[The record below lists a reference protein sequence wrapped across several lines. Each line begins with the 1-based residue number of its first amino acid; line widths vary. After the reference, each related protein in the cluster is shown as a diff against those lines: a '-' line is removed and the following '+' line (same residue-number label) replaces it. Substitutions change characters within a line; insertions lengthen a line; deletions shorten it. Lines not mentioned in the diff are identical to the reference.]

1 MATEQSDPARSGP
14 ARSDPRQSD
23 PLQPASDVSDDILTR
38 PAPPP
43 DFTVAY
49 GDHPDQIA
57 DVRLPPEGPE
67 VQPIIIFIHGGFWKP
82 TYDRAHAGPLA
93 SDLAARGYI
102 VANLE
107 YRRMGVG
114 GGGWRGTFDDVAD
127 GVTELPGLIAQT
139 LGLADADD
147 GGVIVMG
154 HSAGGHLALW
164 VASHVEGIRGVVAL
178 APVAD
183 LARAY
188 TLGLGGGAVG
198 QLLGGG
204 PGEVPDRYLSA
215 DPMANL
221 PTGVPTVVVHGALD
235 LQVPV
240 EISRDFVAAA
250 KAAEDPTSLVELADI
265 DHFAVIDPLSP
276 AWPAV
281 LSGLATVRAGGR
293 G

>member
-1 MATEQSDPARSGP
+1 MAFD
-14 ARSDPRQSD
+14 RSDPRRSD
-23 PLQPASDVSDDILTR
+23 PQQPDPRQPASDVSDDILTR

-43 DFTVAY
+43 DLTVAY

-67 VQPIIIFIHGGFWKP
+67 VRPLIIFIHGGFWKP
-82 TYDRAHAGPLA
+82 TYDRTHAGPLA
-93 SDLAARGYI
+93 ADLAARGYI

-107 YRRMGVG
+107 YRRTGA

-127 GVTELPGLIAQT
+127 GVTEVPGLVAQA

-164 VASHVEGIRGVVAL
+164 VAGHVEGILGIVAL

-183 LARAY
+183 LTRAY
-188 TLGLGGGAVG
+188 ALGLGGGAVG
-198 QLLGGG
+198 QLLGGS
-204 PGEVPDRYLSA
+204 PAEVPERYASA
-215 DPMANL
+215 DPIAHL
-221 PTGVPTVVVHGALD
+221 PTRVPTVVVHGARD
-235 LQVPV
+235 QEVPI
-240 EISRDFVAAA
+240 EIGRGFVAAA
-250 KAAEDPTSLVELADI
+250 QAAGDPTSLVELAGI